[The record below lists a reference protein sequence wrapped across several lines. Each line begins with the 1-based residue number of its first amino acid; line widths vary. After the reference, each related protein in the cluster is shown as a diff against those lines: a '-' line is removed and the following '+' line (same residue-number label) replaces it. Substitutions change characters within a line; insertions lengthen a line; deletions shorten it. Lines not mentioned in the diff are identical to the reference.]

1 MVKEMKPSLTAE
13 SWAGSRGRDVD
24 GQQRSSMETGSRSP
38 RTKAALPTGS
48 PVIAGPKEVSLMKEE
63 FLDSRK
69 GTEPSGWNG
78 DT

>member
-1 MVKEMKPSLTAE
+1 MIKEMKPSLTAE
-13 SWAGSRGRDVD
+13 SWAGSQGMDVD
-24 GQQRSSMETGSRSP
+24 GEQRSSTETGSRSP

-48 PVIAGPKEVSLMKEE
+48 PVIAGPKEVSLIKEE